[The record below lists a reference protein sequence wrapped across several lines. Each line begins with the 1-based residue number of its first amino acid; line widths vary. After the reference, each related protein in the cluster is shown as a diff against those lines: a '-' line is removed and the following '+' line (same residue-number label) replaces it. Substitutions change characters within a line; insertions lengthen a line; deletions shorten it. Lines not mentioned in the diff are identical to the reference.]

1 MREGEKRK
9 KDQAHTPDF
18 VQLVL
23 HSRQVL
29 AQHVEA
35 HIVQGHEF
43 VAGRE
48 GKERQTRMKGWRANE
63 GQCWQREAIAGG
75 DAGEPTNWGMGDA
88 VARWGGRLGVERERK
103 GGEGD
108 SR

>member
-43 VAGRE
+43 MAGKGTRGRE
-48 GKERQTRMKGWRANE
+48 GKRE
-63 GQCWQREAIAGG
+63 GKKEEKREK
-75 DAGEPTNWGMGDA
+75 PL
-88 VARWGGRLGVERERK
+88 RRERERA
-103 GGEGD
+103 
-108 SR
+108 